1 MLPMLLRMLG
11 AAKSRAMKQG
21 RELAEESMTAVT
33 RKRLEAKQRKTMDEI
48 NDLRRQIKEQTPP
61 DQFPPEGFSEGG
73 RVIGPGLSGLLRG
86 YTQGPLAR
94 VSRETQE
101 PVGMRRGGMMGGE
114 PQFNFNQLPVGIAAP
129 QQILPAYTVPAQ
141 AAEQLAAQAPFDY
154 TNIDPVIPDI
164 PAGMTV
170 VPNVSA
176 GMTAGGSG
184 QSGYEGYTG
193 GSTGSTLI
201 ENYQNRGGTRDDS
214 IGDSADAPADPVA
227 ADPVATTPVA
237 TTPVA
242 AAPVATTP
250 AAPVATTPAA
260 VAEVPVAAPVAT
272 VPADPVYLPPAEVAP
287 VVAGPSAAEILA
299 AEQAAA
305 DVLAAQEAEQIRI
318 AEEEA
323 VRVAAEQEAI
333 RIANE
338 QAAADL
344 LAQQEA
350 ARIAQ
355 EQAAAEEAQRLASE
369 LLAAQEAEKA
379 LIAEQ
384 LAAEQLA
391 AEQLAAQQAAQLAAD
406 QEAAAQLQ
414 AAEQL
419 AAQQAADRVAMEA
432 QIAATPDPD
441 PIYEAPTQ
449 GELLQAAETAQ
460 AAEAP
465 LFTTPTETDT
475 AIDRGAYGRP
485 TGLGLA
491 GIQTLLNRVDLDV
504 ADTISP
510 YTTGFPTTQGMD
522 IQRTYMPFEGTE
534 EERATGYTMPVYKP
548 VAQQAVPSLFRTTDS
563 TDVDPDAF
571 KAGSAAPGPESGT
584 INTGSQAT
592 APGTFGL
599 EQNQMYQC
607 PNGYVLS
614 FVNGNP
620 TCNRVGGG
628 GPGKKRQVPPEV
640 IDITSSMRYGGDVG
654 LNRGIGSFGA

>member
-1 MLPMLLRMLG
+1 MLLRMLG